1 MRFFNKQLFIKM
13 LPMFLIGI
21 VIFVGSA
28 ATGSAQADI
37 INQILTRM
45 EEHNKA
51 LTSLKANVTMVKE
64 NAQLGGALDTTEGT
78 AIYLPVRGKDA
89 LVRIDWVSP
98 KESLAVVNKQYVI
111 FRPALS
117 QAYTGTTDS
126 AKGNAKAG
134 GALAFMSMSR
144 AQLKQNYSIKYL
156 GEANVKGGANTWHLE
171 LTPNTKT
178 SYKSAEIWV
187 DGNGMPIQSKVIEH
201 NNDSTTV
208 LLSNMQKNIRINTAD
223 FKIDLPKGTKIIK
236 S

>member
-1 MRFFNKQLFIKM
+1 
-13 LPMFLIGI
+13 MFLIGI
-21 VIFVGSA
+21 VIFAGTASNA
-28 ATGSAQADI
+28 SAQGI
-37 INQILTRM
+37 INEILARM
-45 EEHNKA
+45 EAHNKS

-64 NAQLGGALDTTEGT
+64 NAQLGGALETTEGS
-78 AIYLPVRGKDA
+78 AIYLPVRGKDP

-117 QAYTGTTDS
+117 QAYTGNTDS

-144 AQLKQNYSIKYL
+144 AQLKQNYAIKYL
-156 GEANVKGGANTWHLE
+156 GEATVKGGTNTWHLE
-171 LTPNTKT
+171 LTPNART
-178 SYKSAEIWV
+178 SYKSAEVWV

-208 LLSNMQKNIRINTAD
+208 LLSNLQKNIRINTAD
-223 FKIDLPKGTKIIK
+223 FKVDLPKGTKIIK

>member
-1 MRFFNKQLFIKM
+1 MIFFNKQSFIKL
-13 LPMFLIGI
+13 LPMFMIGI
-21 VIFVGSA
+21 VIFVGTATSA
-28 ATGSAQADI
+28 SAQGV
-37 INQILTRM
+37 INEILSRM
-45 EEHNKA
+45 EAHNKA
-51 LTSLKANVTMVKE
+51 LTSLRSGVTMAKV
-64 NAQLGGALDTTEGT
+64 NAQLGAVDTTEGT
-78 AIYLPVRGKDA
+78 AIYVPQRGKNP
-89 LVRIDWVSP
+89 LVRIDWVNP
-98 KESLAVVNKQYVI
+98 KESLAVVDKQYVI

-134 GALAFMSMSR
+134 GALAFMNMSR

-156 GEANVKGGANTWHLE
+156 GEETVKGGAKTWHLE
-171 LTPNTKT
+171 LTPIART

-208 LLSNMQKNIRINTAD
+208 LLSNMQKNVRIDKAD
-223 FKIDLPKGTKIIK
+223 FKIALPKGTKIIN